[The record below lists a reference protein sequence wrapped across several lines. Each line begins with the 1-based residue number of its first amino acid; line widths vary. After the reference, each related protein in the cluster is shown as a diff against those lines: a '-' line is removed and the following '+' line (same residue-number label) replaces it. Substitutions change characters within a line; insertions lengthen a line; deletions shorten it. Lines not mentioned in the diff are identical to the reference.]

1 MGVAAPSGDLPDIEK
16 YLAVEIG
23 VTHLHPGGGAFH
35 LDAKFLVQF
44 AFKRREHRL
53 VWIAFTAGELPF
65 ATLMG
70 IGRATRHED
79 LMAVKQQADRDV
91 NRTARCGTRH

>member
-1 MGVAAPSGDLPDIEK
+1 MGVAAPGGDLPGIEE
-16 YLAVEIG
+16 YLAVGIG
-23 VTHLHPGGGAFH
+23 VAHLHPGDGTFH
-35 LDAKFLVQF
+35 FDAKFLVQL
-44 AFKRREHRL
+44 ALKRREHRL
-53 VWIAFTAGELPF
+53 IRIAFTAGELPF

-91 NRTARCGTRH
+91 NRTVKCGTQH